1 MDVGEN
7 VKRHCVHR
15 DRSRNSDDLS
25 LLPAQEI
32 VTGVLTLLACLALHR
47 VMALQREVGELQKK
61 VGKLELADWVTDWG
75 NRTAC

>member
-1 MDVGEN
+1 MLKDTVFIGIALATAMTYL
-7 VKRHCVHR
+7 CF
-15 DRSRNSDDLS
+15 
-25 LLPAQEI
+25 PQAQEI

-61 VGKLELADWVTDWG
+61 VGKLELAEWVTDWG